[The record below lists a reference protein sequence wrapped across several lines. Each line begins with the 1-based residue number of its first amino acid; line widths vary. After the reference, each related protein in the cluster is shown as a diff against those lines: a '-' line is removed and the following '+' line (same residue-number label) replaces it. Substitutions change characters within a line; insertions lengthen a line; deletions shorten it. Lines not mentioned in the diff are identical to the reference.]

1 MWTPQ
6 GCISVEAPCESTF
19 LIQNIKWTQDGNSL
33 VLIGKDQFC
42 LTYLQLEAPS
52 NDAQLKNGRD
62 IDDGLALAN

>member
-19 LIQNIKWTQDGNSL
+19 LIQSIKWNHDGNSL

-42 LTYLQLEAPS
+42 LTYLQRETQS
-52 NDAQLKNGRD
+52 DSQVKQGDDDND
-62 IDDGLALAN
+62 LALTN